1 MNPLDPDYVA
11 EKRLRME
18 NNIKRTM
25 EENRR
30 QRETGTHHLEIIP
43 HAGYSEGAVV
53 AGGPFICEYR
63 KPADSEYGLEDASG
77 ADLWLIAG
85 NCREKRRV
93 FNVHPRHPT
102 NDGRHGYP
110 IRWEL
115 RDYEMDEFDTLVK
128 VPPPINGFVQW

>member
-1 MNPLDPDYVA
+1 VIADKTGGCMHPLDPDYA
-11 EKRLRME
+11 KERQLRRVKHE
-18 NNIKRTM
+18 SK
-25 EENRR
+25 
-30 QRETGTHHLEIIP
+30 LEIVP
-43 HAGYSEGAVV
+43 HAGYSEGAII
-53 AGGPFICEYR
+53 AGGTFICEYR
-63 KPADSEYGLEDASG
+63 KPADSEYGLEDATG
-77 ADLWLIAG
+77 ANLWLIAG

-102 NDGRHGYP
+102 NDGRHGFP

>member
-30 QRETGTHHLEIIP
+30 QRATSNNPLEIIP
-43 HAGYSEGAVV
+43 HAGYSEGTVV

-63 KPADSEYGLEDASG
+63 KPVDTEHGLEDASG

-85 NCREKRRV
+85 NCRENRRV
-93 FNVHPRHPT
+93 FNVHPRCPT
-102 NDGRHGYP
+102 NGFP

-115 RDYEMDEFDTLVK
+115 RDYEMDDFDKLVK
-128 VPPPINGFVQW
+128 VPSPINGFVQW